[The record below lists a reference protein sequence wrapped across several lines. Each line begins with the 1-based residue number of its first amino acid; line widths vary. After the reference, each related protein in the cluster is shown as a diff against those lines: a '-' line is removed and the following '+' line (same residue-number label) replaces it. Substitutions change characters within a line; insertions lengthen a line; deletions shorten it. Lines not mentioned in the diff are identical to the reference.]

1 MNKKKR
7 GGVGGNLSKNP
18 RGNVDAQEDYRT
30 TVGANEKHC
39 TGFLHH
45 DTGPVP
51 ITSFRQQRGNT
62 TTGLQSR
69 CDTCNRQYFTV
80 IQKPIKKI
88 AATVIW
94 ANATQR
100 LDWQQSCPPSLT
112 GGISSCLAHWTE
124 NPCVVQNCWYETLH
138 GDYRDSAA
146 QLTSAWK
153 NLDHGPR
160 ISSIKD
166 AKTGAV
172 YPAPLFMHDLQRW
185 AGIGGLLWDLVD
197 TAEVWEW
204 WCDLYPEDTAT
215 CSLERNAVTNGEIEG
230 PAPEHP
236 LSDFPWGSGNILQTA
251 QGHSTPGFN
260 QVRAAV
266 RVLPRSSNIGGRVYG
281 YLAEGNHIEMAKF
294 SARCKTQNM
303 SLGHSPA
310 PLRWLG
316 KNDPI
321 NGKAQPL
328 KENVALSDSLAP
340 LHAIA
345 EKRPKEA
352 RQYVSWQIADH
363 VEELGSRKVTFEHFT
378 QSLQARVEEYF
389 DQLELS
395 LVDGPQT
402 LLSDLERA
410 DPGQPA
416 SVYIY
421 RAEKV
426 ARWLSSRPS
435 SKRNVRD

>member
-1 MNKKKR
+1 
-7 GGVGGNLSKNP
+7 
-18 RGNVDAQEDYRT
+18 
-30 TVGANEKHC
+30 
-39 TGFLHH
+39 
-45 DTGPVP
+45 
-51 ITSFRQQRGNT
+51 
-62 TTGLQSR
+62 
-69 CDTCNRQYFTV
+69 
-80 IQKPIKKI
+80 
-88 AATVIW
+88 
-94 ANATQR
+94 
-100 LDWQQSCPPSLT
+100 
-112 GGISSCLAHWTE
+112 
-124 NPCVVQNCWYETLH
+124 
-138 GDYRDSAA
+138 
-146 QLTSAWK
+146 
-153 NLDHGPR
+153 
-160 ISSIKD
+160 
-166 AKTGAV
+166 
-172 YPAPLFMHDLQRW
+172 MHDLQRW

-197 TAEVWEW
+197 IAEVWEW

-215 CSLERNAVTNGEIEG
+215 CSLERNAAANGEIEG
-230 PAPEHP
+230 SAPEHP

-251 QGHSTPGFN
+251 QGHSVPGFN

-321 NGKAQPL
+321 NAKAQPL

-345 EKRPKEA
+345 EKRPSEA
-352 RQYVSWQIADH
+352 RKYVSWQIASH
-363 VEELGSRKVTFEHFT
+363 VEDLGSRKVSFEHFT
-378 QSLQARVEEYF
+378 QSLQGRVEEYF
-389 DQLELS
+389 DRLELS

-435 SKRNVRD
+435 SKRNVRS